1 MSEYLRKRA
10 EWEVND
16 CNNAMRKQELEKL
29 YKSQLESGAKVEELT
44 QGMNATDQKIMEQIN
59 ADVIEEKRD
68 GDLFLKGFNS
78 ANPSNGYNARTIKE

>member
-16 CNNAMRKQELEKL
+16 CNNALRKQELEKL
-29 YKSQLESGAKVEELT
+29 YKSQLESGAKVEELSK
-44 QGMNATDQKIMEQIN
+44 GMTTEDQKIMESIN
-59 ADVIEEKRD
+59 ADVIEEKEQ